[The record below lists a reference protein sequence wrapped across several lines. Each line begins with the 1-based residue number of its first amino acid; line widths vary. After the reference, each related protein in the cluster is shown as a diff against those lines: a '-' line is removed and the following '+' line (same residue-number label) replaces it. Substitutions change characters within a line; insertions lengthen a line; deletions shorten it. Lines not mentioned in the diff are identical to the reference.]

1 MSVQDFIVKNVT
13 SNDTLIASKS
23 DSNTTA
29 DPYADSD
36 AGPDGWI
43 ADDASWIMCAS
54 FVIFTMQTG

>member
-13 SNDTLIASKS
+13 SNDTFIASKS
-23 DSNTTA
+23 DSDNTA
-29 DPYADSD
+29 DPYADPD